1 VTDTAVV
8 EKKLTAR
15 PTTAMVEAISA
26 LLHEPDWLRD
36 HRLAAL
42 ARYEASQW
50 PRDIDRTWRRT
61 PLKAA
66 PLEAWQL
73 PDGAGSAPAG
83 LAALAGSERGG
94 VITHVDGGAVDQE
107 LAEELATKGVL
118 LLPLSEAARDHEAL
132 VRPHLN
138 SVAPLDDPTPGNAR
152 FGALSAALW
161 TQGVFVYIPRDVVV
175 DETLYHL
182 MSKTTRGA
190 GIFGHS
196 LIVVEA
202 GAMVTV
208 VEAALSDSPAEDTA
222 EPSLA
227 LRTVEVIA
235 GDGAQVK
242 IVGLNRWGNDVHAF
256 TTVRGSLGRGTQV
269 TAGSA
274 VFGGRLHREE
284 ISFEVGQAGSSPTSG
299 AADGSH
305 LELLG
310 VFVGSGRQH
319 IEHNTYQVHDAPGG
333 TSALTIK
340 GALDDDSTAV
350 QYGTIRITPNGQRT
364 TSEQTM
370 RDLLLSDGASAEPIP
385 ILEIE
390 ADDVKC
396 AHAAAVGPVTP
407 EHLFYLES
415 RGIDPPTAE
424 RMVVQGFLTELVDQ
438 FPDTHTREIITGLV
452 DTHLQDER
460 DSQSD

>member
-15 PTTAMVEAISA
+15 PTVAMVEAISSR
-26 LLHEPDWLRD
+26 LNEPGWLRD

-42 ARYEASQW
+42 ARYEASEW
-50 PRDIDRTWRRT
+50 PKATDEVWRRT
-61 PLKAA
+61 PFEAA
-66 PLEAWQL
+66 PLEAWRIA
-73 PDGAGSAPAG
+73 DTAGSPPAG
-83 LAALAGSERGG
+83 LAELAGSGRGGLITHIDGGVVIRELESALAG
-94 VITHVDGGAVDQE
+94 
-107 LAEELATKGVL
+107 KGVL
-118 LLPLSEAARDHEAL
+118 LLPLSEAAREHEEL

-138 SVAPLDDPTPGNAR
+138 SAAVLDDPTPGNAR
-152 FGALSAALW
+152 FAALSAALW
-161 TQGVFVYIPRDVVV
+161 TQGVFIYIPKDVAI

-182 MSKTTRGA
+182 MSKTTAGA

-196 LIVVEA
+196 LIVAEA

-208 VEAALSDSPAEDTA
+208 VESTLSASPTDGTD
-222 EPSLA
+222 PSLA

-235 GDGAQVK
+235 GDGADVK

-274 VFGGRLHREE
+274 VFGGRLHREYT
-284 ISFEVGQAGSSPTSG
+284 SFEVGLAGSGPMSG

-310 VFVGSGRQH
+310 VFVGSDHQH

-340 GALDDDSTAV
+340 GALDDESTAV
-350 QYGTIRITPNGQRT
+350 QYGTIKITLNGQRT

-370 RDLLLSDGASAEPIP
+370 RDLLLSEGASADPIP
-385 ILEIE
+385 VLEIE

-415 RGIDPPTAE
+415 RGIDPETAE
-424 RMVVQGFLTELVDQ
+424 RMIVQGFLTELVDK
-438 FPDTHTREIITGLV
+438 FPDAHTREVITGLV
-452 DTHLQDER
+452 DTHLQNES
-460 DSQSD
+460 DS